1 MAKRKTATTYEEEII
16 KMIKDRN
23 GVFDEWLR
31 PQVEGAAMNRVL
43 LAQIHEE
50 ITQAAN
56 LTIIVDGSM
65 GQKKKEAHPL
75 LAVYDKMQ
83 RTLLLQYEALGLNYK
98 TTPSKVSEST
108 KKQPQEDDPFI
119 RVLQATKEAAST
131 DYME

>member
-1 MAKRKTATTYEEEII
+1 MEKRKTATTYEEEII

-108 KKQPQEDDPFI
+108 KKQTQEDDPFI

>member
-50 ITQAAN
+50 ITQATN

-108 KKQPQEDDPFI
+108 KKQTQEDDPFI